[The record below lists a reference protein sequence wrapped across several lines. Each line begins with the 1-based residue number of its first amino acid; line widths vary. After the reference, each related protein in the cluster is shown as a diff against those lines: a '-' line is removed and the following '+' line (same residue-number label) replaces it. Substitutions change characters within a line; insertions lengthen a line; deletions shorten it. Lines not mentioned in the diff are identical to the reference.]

1 MSEYNLSAWLI
12 MMAVSLTIACALFS
26 VSARKRMALSSG
38 RAAALGGS
46 VFVLSVLLGTLGAKL
61 FYFLFRIFYL
71 IDLGAGAFWLSL
83 NTEELSYYGGVAG
96 VTLAVFLAAKCFRLS
111 PRSALNAFAAA
122 GALLAAAARFAEAFL
137 FPTGLGAYLDDVL
150 PFPLAVS
157 IVYTEDYT
165 ESILAVYN
173 FEGLVSLIAFVLALV
188 HRNEPRRFLR
198 TLFYLCL
205 PQILLESL
213 RTDAINLL
221 FVHIEQL
228 LCYLFVEGV
237 LVWYGWRWNRKRF
250 ASWIPA
256 LTGLVVCGLTVMEE
270 FMLEGKILLNGSFI
284 PLWVTYGMMAAG
296 LAAVAAAEH
305 LGNRRLL
312 QLPA

>member
-1 MSEYNLSAWLI
+1 MSEYSLSAWLI
-12 MMAVSLTIACALFS
+12 MMAVSMLCACAVFA
-26 VSARKRMALSSG
+26 VSARRRMALSSG
-38 RAAALGGS
+38 RALALGG
-46 VFVLSVLLGTLGAKL
+46 FVYAAGVLLGILGAKL

-71 IDLGAGAFWLSL
+71 MDLGAGAFWLSFH
-83 NTEELSYYGGVAG
+83 TEELSYYGGVAG

-111 PRSALNAFAAA
+111 PRSTLNAFAAA
-122 GALLAAAARFAEAFL
+122 GALLAAAARFAEVFL
-137 FPTGLGAYLDDVL
+137 FPTGLGAYLDEPL

-157 IVYTEDYT
+157 VVYSEDYT
-165 ESILAVYN
+165 ESILAIYN
-173 FEGLVSLIAFVLALV
+173 FEGLVSLIAFALALV

-237 LVWYGWRWNRKRF
+237 LVWYGFRCGARRF
-250 ASWIPA
+250 SSWIPA
-256 LTGLVVCGLTVMEE
+256 LAGLAVCGLTVMEG

-284 PLWVTYGMMAAG
+284 PQWITYALMAAG
-296 LAAVAAAEH
+296 LAVLAVAEH
-305 LGNRRLL
+305 RANRRLL
-312 QLPA
+312 QI

>member
-1 MSEYNLSAWLI
+1 MSEYSLSAWLI
-12 MMAVSLTIACALFS
+12 MMAVSMLCACAVFA
-26 VSARKRMALSSG
+26 VSARRRMALSSG
-38 RAAALGGS
+38 RALALGG
-46 VFVLSVLLGTLGAKL
+46 FVYAAGVLLGILGAKL

-71 IDLGAGAFWLSL
+71 MDLGAGAFWLSFH
-83 NTEELSYYGGVAG
+83 TEELSYYGGVAG

-111 PRSALNAFAAA
+111 PRSTLNAFAAA
-122 GALLAAAARFAEAFL
+122 GALLAAAARFAEVFL
-137 FPTGLGAYLDDVL
+137 FPTGLGAYLDEPL

-157 IVYTEDYT
+157 VVYSEDYT
-165 ESILAVYN
+165 ESILAIYN
-173 FEGLVSLIAFVLALV
+173 FEGLVSLIAFALALV

-237 LVWYGWRWNRKRF
+237 LVWYGFRCGARRF
-250 ASWIPA
+250 SSWIPA
-256 LTGLVVCGLTVMEE
+256 LAGLAVCGLTVMEE

-284 PLWVTYGMMAAG
+284 PQWITYA
-296 LAAVAAAEH
+296 LTVLAVAEH
-305 LGNRRLL
+305 RANRRLL
-312 QLPA
+312 QI